1 MTISI
6 FAYTYLWAIFFIS
19 LFYSV
24 GSLLLFLTREQTQDD
39 FANLFIKLFL
49 GVNAIIIVYATYKTK
64 ANSILLGALI
74 IIVFAINSLKKI
86 QRFSIKD
93 AFVIR
98 PKILFE
104 LLFVFTAIFIFL
116 SSFLYIDNQQI
127 AGVYLDYIYF
137 ANLSDFINQS
147 GVETNYIDYFSNN
160 LKPQPYHYYEIWLN
174 AFFSG
179 ITSISSLLTQQLI
192 SHSLFFVLVYLG
204 FVAILKKV
212 GVDKNIAKGFA
223 LLLPFFHGL
232 AHAAFYPSFLLHLHY
247 EIFLTNA
254 LTEPKLFPIY
264 IFFIAALLALLNH
277 RVLLAALAL
286 LSLSL
291 VSISAAPGV
300 LLSLFLFSLV
310 AQLDMRYRK
319 IGLKTLFATFLIA
332 AFIFLFYY
340 FNETFVSGNMLIG
353 HHFDDETILS
363 KTINLFTDFKRLKT
377 VINIQAKTFF
387 QILYLYFIPLIISA
401 PILFKQNR
409 AFLKKLFLPFIILI
423 FSFSF
428 SWAFID
434 KMIDSSQL
442 YTVIA
447 NPFLNIVISLLFI
460 YAASNTAQKAIKYAA
475 FFLLLFLFS
484 FPMYRTIEILS
495 SRKNQSGATYSVAY
509 KKEVSEII
517 KSKGSFG
524 GFVTNAKNRAG
535 IIDQSLSVSAH
546 RYFLSYVKNGIN
558 ILPLHHFS
566 EFVYGGDSNLKA
578 AAENMQRET
587 VFSRFVENQKSK
599 QWFKSIY
606 QSRID
611 FIAEHKLE
619 YLFVTSDAEID
630 QSIIELSEKIIIDSK
645 SGEIFIL
652 LKKQ

>member
-1 MTISI
+1 
-6 FAYTYLWAIFFIS
+6 
-19 LFYSV
+19 
-24 GSLLLFLTREQTQDD
+24 
-39 FANLFIKLFL
+39 
-49 GVNAIIIVYATYKTK
+49 
-64 ANSILLGALI
+64 
-74 IIVFAINSLKKI
+74 LKK
-86 QRFSIKD
+86 
-93 AFVIR
+93 A
-98 PKILFE
+98 
-104 LLFVFTAIFIFL
+104 
-116 SSFLYIDNQQI
+116 
-127 AGVYLDYIYF
+127 
-137 ANLSDFINQS
+137 
-147 GVETNYIDYFSNN
+147 
-160 LKPQPYHYYEIWLN
+160 
-174 AFFSG
+174 
-179 ITSISSLLTQQLI
+179 
-192 SHSLFFVLVYLG
+192 
-204 FVAILKKV
+204 

-232 AHAAFYPSFLLHLHY
+232 AHTAFYPLFLLHPHY

-264 IFFIAALLALLNH
+264 IFCIAALLALLYH
-277 RVLLAALAL
+277 RVLHAALAL
-286 LSLSL
+286 LSLAL

-310 AQLDMRYRK
+310 AILDMRYRK

-340 FNETFVSGNMLIG
+340 FNQTFVLGNLRIG

-387 QILYLYFIPLIISA
+387 QILYLYFIPL
-401 PILFKQNR
+401 
-409 AFLKKLFLPFIILI
+409 FLPFIILI

-442 YTVIA
+442 YTVVA

-524 GFVTNAKNRAG
+524 GFVTNARSRAG